1 MVRKIETNNLDTYN
15 NRVDL
20 YELDGELNGY
30 DYGASGE
37 VRSPDAAEELSD
49 FPDIDVETEGETYRG
64 IEVQVLFTEEH
75 YDRVGESLF

>member
-1 MVRKIETNNLDTYN
+1 MARQIDTNPLDNYS

-37 VRSPDAAEELSD
+37 VRSTAAVEHLSD
-49 FPDIDVETEGETYRG
+49 FPDIDIETEGETYRG
-64 IEVQVLFTEEH
+64 IEVQVLFTDEH
-75 YDRVGESLF
+75 YDRVGENLF